1 MKILRNKTMPLLF
14 LLALCLLLSAC
25 DLSEPGFEAQSQNEL
40 ANHTEETTQ
49 PPMSTAPSDTA
60 AAPETTAPLVTQE
73 PTSDTQEQTT
83 QPPQPFV
90 PQVIGLE
97 TALVKEIVD
106 HLETRRSF
114 YYPGDTS
121 FEGKLDSII
130 KGGYQPLHVKFDPA
144 SYYYACAYYTL
155 AHENPNIS
163 LRTENI
169 FNCCAR
175 EYLWVRYD
183 SPEQIAE
190 SYEGMPLIIVFQV
203 NKPLFCS
210 DIGLTDSVTDMAE
223 HYLEYTPEFENGV
236 NVAPAVNFEQS
247 FIYVNYYKNRP
258 IAYFTN
264 ERQWHSWYHMNCM
277 EQDGKFYVSFYLG
290 TEKTDGEYIPYDL
303 QYEFKEYYD
312 EVMQYMI
319 MNAYS
324 KVDGYGQ
331 TEYYGLLA
339 VEDISKIVCQ

>member
-25 DLSEPGFEAQSQNEL
+25 DLTKVSFEAQSQNEL

-90 PQVIGLE
+90 PQVVGLD

-106 HLETRRSF
+106 HLETRQSF
-114 YYPGDTS
+114 YSPGDTS
-121 FEGKLDSII
+121 FAGKMDSVT
-130 KGGYQPLHVKFDPA
+130 KSGYQPLHVKFD
-144 SYYYACAYYTL
+144 SENYYYACAYLTP
-155 AHENPNIS
+155 AHEDPLHGIGY
-163 LRTENI
+163 ENSC
-169 FNCCAR
+169 NCCAR

-236 NVAPAVNFEQS
+236 NIAPAVNFEQS

-258 IAYFTN
+258 IVYFTN
-264 ERQWHSWYHMNCM
+264 ERQWHSWYHMDCM

-290 TEKTDGEYIPYDL
+290 TKKDDGTYSSDL
-303 QYEFKEYYD
+303 AYKFKEYYD

-319 MNAYS
+319 MDAYS
-324 KVDGYGQ
+324 EVDGYNR
-331 TEYYGLLA
+331 TLYYGLLA